1 MSGPGRAFTLAH
13 FHVERRLATGG
24 MAEVFLARKE
34 GAEGTSKLLVV
45 KRILP
50 DYGTSRRFRSMFIEE
65 AQLATRLNHPNLV
78 QVYEF
83 FDAGPEG
90 HVLAMEYVDG
100 PDLGELMRAARA
112 RNVKIGPF
120 ISAWICAEAAK
131 GLHYA
136 HEKKDEE
143 GRPLEIVHRDVSP
156 QNVLISYDG
165 VVKITDFGIASARLV
180 EEEDGVIKGKYGY
193 MSPEQARG
201 EKVDRRSDLYSLG
214 VILWECLTGRALH
227 GGLGGEALLDIV
239 RSGIVEPP
247 SLLAPDIPPE
257 LETIVLKLL
266 AKDREDRYATG
277 RELAGAIGRVL
288 LSRQE
293 LVDAGVLEHRIQVL
307 APERER
313 QSSPPHS
320 TPEEKTQ
327 AAAPAARSIAT
338 SASQR
343 PSMRSSDR
351 ARDPKQAARARDAR
365 EVRHVVLLSLRLEL
379 DAGGAPSTPD
389 ALVRAADARALERLR
404 RMLSEMAYK
413 RGLRWVWK
421 DETHAEA
428 IAGLSPKHARA
439 PFDAAQLTRETHEAL
454 EGYAD
459 EVSSGLYA
467 AISMVRGIATGLR
480 DREGNLVSYVVHEP
494 APKLAALVSRATRA
508 GSTLVAGGLY
518 RLVRKDFV
526 WGAADEIPTG
536 DDSGAPRTMKVH
548 ELIRALSREERR
560 ADGGGGNDLVGR
572 DAERA
577 DLSSAFHQASKDGGK
592 VVVRAVVGELGIG
605 KTALVSSFAADL
617 PERVQLIRVE
627 CTPVNLDVPY
637 SATAEFVRAALD
649 LSGEEPFE
657 TILER
662 VVELTGIALG
672 DPLYPT
678 ITRLAELAA
687 QERLPQPQDED
698 GQDARR
704 VLAQG
709 LTTLLETLGCSGP
722 VVLVLESFQ
731 WADRQS
737 LDLFT
742 DVLVPDQP
750 LPLLAL
756 IVTRPEDRVARL
768 LEGKVRVEL
777 SVLTSDDQV
786 RLVEQRLGVTRGVR
800 EVSAEILPR
809 AGGNPFF
816 LLEMIDALLERGKLE
831 IQEEAAPVS
840 GPDSRD
846 QSRNV
851 LVLRMTGDRAE
862 HHALPE
868 TLEQLLGDRVAEL
881 PADERHIVDILA
893 VNSGPMTLEA
903 ISSLSRTGA
912 QEALGRVCAR
922 GLGDQRGHLYDFR
935 HPLMRDVVYAALDAR
950 TRRRMHEDLGE
961 YLATTATAR
970 GAQAAIVARHFLR
983 AELPERAA
991 QYYIE
996 AAETA
1001 RYANQVPLALKHFE
1015 RALACLAR
1023 PRSAEERELR
1033 LRTLDGLETL
1043 YRMTGQREQRI
1054 RTLRELGVFATALH
1068 TPRAAALAL
1077 LRRARYDLD
1086 ASRLVRGVAQARM
1099 AAQLATDTQLALTAI
1114 EAESLLS
1121 ELLRESGDVQGALAA
1136 CDRAWAACDPNTTS
1150 GVSARTRAEVLTT
1163 RGVLLRRLG
1172 RVREAV
1178 DAYADAIAYARKGGA
1193 KRLEARASNAL
1204 AYAMFVQGRYED
1216 AVALGMESI
1225 SLDLATG
1232 GRFQIGK
1239 TLTNIGQ
1246 SYARLGQR
1254 ERAEAYLVRAQQA
1267 HERYSDLDGHADMLV
1282 VRAEIAIEYEQ
1293 LDLAEQYV
1301 AEAERINRGT
1311 ANAYDRTHTAVARAA
1326 LLRITGNATAAADLA
1341 LSARREAEQQALVA
1355 FHFAALAVEASARV
1369 DMGELHSGTLL
1380 ATTALGAV
1388 ETLQGCEYGLEIR
1401 MLCAAALRRAKSP
1414 QAQNAAERAR
1424 EFAIATLATIRD
1436 PRLAQSFANRPYV
1449 VSLLRSPVP
1458 SSFPRGDERGK
1469 VKSEHERW

>member
-1 MSGPGRAFTLAH
+1 MSGPNPAFTLAH
-13 FHVERRLATGG
+13 FTIERRLATGG

-50 DYGTSRRFRSMFIEE
+50 DFGASRRFRTMFIEE

-83 FDAGPEG
+83 FDAGADG

-100 PDLGELMRAARA
+100 PDLGELMRAARN
-112 RNVKIGPF
+112 RNVRIGSF

-247 SLLAPDIPPE
+247 SLLVPDVPPE
-257 LETIVLKLL
+257 LEAIVLKLL
-266 AKDREDRYATG
+266 AKDRADRFATG
-277 RELAGAIGRVL
+277 REVAGAIGRVL
-288 LSRQE
+288 LARQE
-293 LVDAGVLEHRIQVL
+293 LVDAGVLEQRIQTL

-313 QSSPPHS
+313 PSNPPHS
-320 TPEEKTQ
+320 TPDEKTQ
-327 AAAPAARSIAT
+327 AAAPAARSIAGH
-338 SASQR
+338 SQR
-343 PSMRSSDR
+343 PHSRGSER
-351 ARDPKQAARARDAR
+351 ARESRGKPKDVR

-379 DAGGAPSTPD
+379 ESGGAPSTPE

-413 RGLRWVWK
+413 RNLRWVWK

-439 PFDAAQLTRETHEAL
+439 PFDAAQLTQETHEAL
-454 EGYAD
+454 QGYAD
-459 EVSSGLYA
+459 EVSDGLFA
-467 AISMVRGIATGLR
+467 AISMVRGIASGLR
-480 DREGNLVSYVVHEP
+480 DFEGNLVSYVVHEP
-494 APKLAALVSRATRA
+494 APKLAEIVSKATRA

-518 RLVRKDFV
+518 RLIRKDFL
-526 WGAADEIPTG
+526 WGQAEEIPVG
-536 DDSGAPRTMKVH
+536 DAGPRAMKVH
-548 ELIRALSREERR
+548 ELVRTLSREERR

-577 DLSSAFHQASKDGGK
+577 DLSSAFHHATKDAGK
-592 VVVRAVVGELGIG
+592 LVVRAVVGELGIG
-605 KTALVSSFAADL
+605 KTALVSSFLADL
-617 PERVQLIRVE
+617 PERAQVIRVE

-637 SATAEFVRAALD
+637 AATAEFVRAALD
-649 LSGEEPFE
+649 VSGEEPFE
-657 TILER
+657 AILER
-662 VVELTGIALG
+662 AIETTGIELG
-672 DPLYPT
+672 DPVYPMV
-678 ITRLAELAA
+678 TRLAELAA
-687 QERLPQPQDED
+687 QERLPQQQDED

-704 VLAQG
+704 VFAIG
-709 LTTLLETLGCSGP
+709 VKALLEALVRENP
-722 VVLVLESFQ
+722 AVLVLESFQ

-737 LDLFT
+737 LDLFA
-742 DVLVPDQP
+742 DVLTDQAW
-750 LPLLAL
+750 PLLAL
-756 IVTRPEDRVARL
+756 VVTRPEERVARL
-768 LEGKVRVEL
+768 LERKVRVEL
-777 SVLTSDDQV
+777 SVLTPDDQV

-800 EVSAEILPR
+800 EVCAEILPR

-816 LLEMIDALLERGKLE
+816 LLEMIDALLERGDLE
-831 IQEEAAPVS
+831 IREETSADEAT
-840 GPDSRD
+840 G
-846 QSRNV
+846 SRNV
-851 LVLRMTGDRAE
+851 LIMRSTGDRAGY
-862 HHALPE
+862 HALPE

-903 ISSLSRTGA
+903 ISSLARTGA

-935 HPLMRDVVYAALDAR
+935 HPLMRDVVYAALEAR

-983 AELPERAA
+983 ADLPERAA
-991 QYYIE
+991 RYYIE

-1001 RYANQVPLALKHFE
+1001 RYANQVPLALKHYE

-1023 PRSAEERELR
+1023 PRNAEERERR
-1033 LRTLDGLETL
+1033 LRVLDGLETL
-1043 YRMTGQREQRI
+1043 YRMTGQREQRK
-1054 RTLRELGVFATALH
+1054 RTLRELGIFAKTLN
-1068 TPRAAALAL
+1068 TPRSAALAL

-1086 ASRLVRGVAQARM
+1086 SSRLGRGVTQARM
-1099 AAQLATDTQLALTAI
+1099 AAELATATQMALTAI

-1136 CDRAWAACDPNTTS
+1136 CDRAWAACDPNTTN

-1178 DAYADAIAYARKGGA
+1178 DSYADAIAYARRGGA

-1254 ERAEAYLVRAQQA
+1254 ERAEAYLARAKQA
-1267 HERYSDLDGHADMLV
+1267 HERYADLDGHADMLV
-1282 VRAEIAIEYEQ
+1282 VRAEIAIEYGQ
-1293 LDLAEQYV
+1293 TNLADELV
-1301 AEAERINRGT
+1301 GEAERINRNT
-1311 ANAYDRTHTAVARAA
+1311 SNAYDRTHAAIARAA
-1326 LLRITGNATAAADLA
+1326 LLRTMGNSAAAAALA

-1355 FHFAALAVEASARV
+1355 FHFAALAVEAISRV
-1369 DMGELHSGTLL
+1369 DLGELHSGTLL
-1380 ATTALGAV
+1380 ATTAMGAV
-1388 ETLQGCEYGLEIR
+1388 ETLQGCEYGMEIR
-1401 MLCAAALRRAKSP
+1401 MMCAAALRRARSP
-1414 QAQNAAERAR
+1414 QAESAAARAR
-1424 EFAIATLATIRD
+1424 EFAVATLSTIRD
-1436 PRLAQSFANRPYV
+1436 RRLAESFGTRPYV
-1449 VSLLRSPVP
+1449 LALLRAPLP
-1458 SSFPRGDERGK
+1458 SSFPEGEERGR
-1469 VKSEHERW
+1469 VRGERERW

>member
-1 MSGPGRAFTLAH
+1 MAGQNQAFTLAH
-13 FHVERRLATGG
+13 FSIERRLATGG

-50 DYGTSRRFRSMFIEE
+50 DFGTSRRFRTMFIEE

-83 FDAGPEG
+83 FDAGADG

-100 PDLGELMRAARA
+100 PDLGELMRSART
-112 RNVKIGPF
+112 RNVRIGPF
-120 ISAWICAEAAK
+120 VSAWIVAEAAK

-180 EEEDGVIKGKYGY
+180 EEEAGVIKGKYGY

-247 SLLAPDIPPE
+247 SLLAPDVPAE
-257 LETIVLKLL
+257 LEAIVQKLL
-266 AKDREDRYATG
+266 AKNREDRFGTG
-277 RELAGAIGRVL
+277 RELAGAIARVL

-293 LVDAGVLEHRIQVL
+293 LVDAGVLEHRLQQL
-307 APERER
+307 SPERER
-313 QSSPPHS
+313 TSTPPHS
-320 TPEEKTQ
+320 IPEEKTQ
-327 AAAPAARSIAT
+327 AAAPAARSIAG
-338 SASQR
+338 SQR
-343 PSMRSSDR
+343 PRGSER
-351 ARDPKQAARARDAR
+351 AHGRKPKDAR

-379 DAGGAPSTPD
+379 ESGGAPSTPE
-389 ALVRAADARALERLR
+389 AVVRAADARALERLR

-413 RGLRWVWK
+413 RNLRWVWK
-421 DETHAEA
+421 DDTHAEA
-428 IAGLSPKHARA
+428 IAGLTPKHARA
-439 PFDAAQLTRETHEAL
+439 PFDAAQLTQETHEAL

-459 EVSSGLYA
+459 EVSAGLYA
-467 AISMVRGIATGLR
+467 AISMVRGIATGTR
-480 DREGNLVSYVVHEP
+480 DGDGNLVGYVVHEP
-494 APKLAALVSRATRA
+494 APRLAEMVSRATRA

-518 RLVRKDFV
+518 RLIRKDFL
-526 WGAADEIPTG
+526 WGPTEEIPVG
-536 DDSGAPRTMKVH
+536 DAGPRAMKVH
-548 ELIRALSREERR
+548 ELIRTLSREERR
-560 ADGGGGNDLVGR
+560 AEGGGGNDLVGR

-577 DLSSAFHQASKDGGK
+577 DLSSAFHHANKNGGQL
-592 VVVRAVVGELGIG
+592 VVRAVVGELGIG
-605 KTALVSSFAADL
+605 KSALVSSFVADL
-617 PERVQLIRVE
+617 TDRTQVVRVE

-649 LSGEEPFE
+649 VSGEEPFE
-657 TILER
+657 AILER
-662 VVELTGIALG
+662 AVENTGVVAA
-672 DPLYPT
+672 DPAYAT
-678 ITRLAELAA
+678 VTRLAELAA
-687 QERLPQPQDED
+687 QERLPQHDED

-704 VLAQG
+704 VLGQG
-709 LTTLLETLGCSGP
+709 VRLLLESLVLESPT
-722 VVLVLESFQ
+722 VLVLESFQ

-737 LDLFT
+737 LELFA
-742 DVLVPDQP
+742 DVLAPSASWR
-750 LPLLAL
+750 LLAL
-756 IVTRPEDRVARL
+756 VVTRPEERVSRL
-768 LEGKVRVEL
+768 LEGTVRVEL
-777 SVLTSDDQV
+777 SVLTTDDQL
-786 RLVEQRLGVTRGVR
+786 RLVEQRLGVTAGVR
-800 EVSAEILPR
+800 DVCAEILPR

-816 LLEMIDALLERGKLE
+816 LLEMVDALLERGVLE
-831 IQEEAAPVS
+831 IGEEGPPSAPEAA
-840 GPDSRD
+840 RHA
-846 QSRNV
+846 
-851 LVLRMTGDRAE
+851 LVLRHAE
-862 HHALPE
+862 GRQTTWALPE

-881 PADERHIVDILA
+881 PVDERLVIDVLA

-903 ISSLSRTGA
+903 LSSLARHGA
-912 QEALGRVCAR
+912 QEVLGRVCAR
-922 GLGDQRGHLYDFR
+922 GLVDQRGHLYDFR
-935 HPLMRDVVYAALDAR
+935 HPLLRDVVYAALDAR

-991 QYYIE
+991 RYYLE

-1001 RYANQVPLALKHFE
+1001 RYANQVPLALKHYE

-1023 PRSAEERELR
+1023 PRDAEEREQR

-1043 YRMTGQREQRI
+1043 YRMTGQREPRL
-1054 RTLRELGVFATALH
+1054 RTLRELGVFAKSLQ
-1068 TPRAAALAL
+1068 TPRAAALTL

-1086 ASRLVRGVAQARM
+1086 SSRLARGISYART
-1099 AAQLATDTQLALTAI
+1099 AAELATTTQLPFTAI

-1136 CDRAWAACDPNTTS
+1136 CDRAWAACDPNATN

-1178 DAYADAIAYARKGGA
+1178 DSYADAIAYARRAGA

-1232 GRFQIGK
+1232 GRFQIAK

-1254 ERAEAYLVRAQQA
+1254 ERAEAYLERAKQA

-1282 VRAEIAIEYEQ
+1282 VRAEIAIEYGQREQ
-1293 LDLAEQYV
+1293 AETFIAS
-1301 AEAERINRGT
+1301 AETINRAT
-1311 ANAYDRTHTAVARAA
+1311 ANAYDRTHTNIARAA
-1326 LLRITGNATAAADLA
+1326 ILRLTGNPGRAAEVA
-1341 LSARREAEQQALVA
+1341 LGARREAEQQALVA
-1355 FHFAALAVEASARV
+1355 FHFAALAVEALSRV
-1369 DMGELHSGTLL
+1369 DVGELHSGTLL
-1380 ATTALGAV
+1380 ATTALGSV

-1401 MLCAAALRRAKSP
+1401 MMCAAALRRASSP
-1414 QAQNAAERAR
+1414 QAAGAAARAR
-1424 EFAIATLATIRD
+1424 EFAAATLQTIRD
-1436 PRLAQSFANRPYV
+1436 RRLAESFATRPYV
-1449 VSLLRSPVP
+1449 VSLVREPTP
-1458 SSFPRGDERGK
+1458 SSFPDWRRA
-1469 VKSEHERW
+1469 R

>member
-1 MSGPGRAFTLAH
+1 
-13 FHVERRLATGG
+13 

-50 DYGTSRRFRSMFIEE
+50 DFGASRRFRTMFIEE

-100 PDLGELMRAARA
+100 PDLGELMRAART
-112 RNVKIGPF
+112 RNSRIGPF
-120 ISAWICAEAAK
+120 VSAWICAEAAK

-247 SLLAPDIPPE
+247 SLLVPDVPPE
-257 LETIVLKLL
+257 LEAIVLKLL
-266 AKDREDRYATG
+266 AKNREDRFATG

-293 LVDAGVLEHRIQVL
+293 LVDAGVLEHRIQQL

-313 QSSPPHS
+313 QSNPPLS
-320 TPEEKTQ
+320 SPEEKTQ

-343 PSMRSSDR
+343 PNGRSSDR
-351 ARDPKQAARARDAR
+351 ARGVESRAGGRARDAR
-365 EVRHVVLLSLRLEL
+365 EVRHVVLLSLRLALES
-379 DAGGAPSTPD
+379 GGAPSTPD
-389 ALVRAADARALERLR
+389 ALVRASDARALERLR

-413 RGLRWVWK
+413 RNLRWVWK

-439 PFDAAQLTRETHEAL
+439 PFDAAQLTQETHEAL
-454 EGYAD
+454 QGYAD
-459 EVSSGLYA
+459 EVSSGLQA
-467 AISMVRGIATGLR
+467 AISMVRGIASGLR
-480 DREGNLVSYVVHEP
+480 DTEGNLVSYVVHEP
-494 APKLAALVSRATRA
+494 APKLAEIVSRATRA

-518 RLVRKDFV
+518 RLIRKDFL
-526 WGAADEIPTG
+526 WGQAEEIPTG
-536 DDSGAPRTMKVH
+536 DGSGGPRAMKVH
-548 ELIRALSREERR
+548 ELVRTLSREERR

-577 DLSSAFHQASKDGGK
+577 DLSSAFHHATKDGGR

-605 KTALVSSFAADL
+605 KTALVSSFLGDL
-617 PERVQLIRVE
+617 PERAQVIRVE

-657 TILER
+657 AILER
-662 VVELTGIALG
+662 VVEITGIALG
-672 DPLYPT
+672 DPAYPT

-687 QERLPQPQDED
+687 QERLPQQVED

-704 VLAQG
+704 VLALG
-709 LTTLLETLGCSGP
+709 VKMLLEALVREGP
-722 VVLVLESFQ
+722 AVLVLESFQ

-737 LDLFT
+737 LDLFADILVT
-742 DVLVPDQP
+742 DEP

-756 IVTRPEDRVARL
+756 VVTRPEDRVARL

-777 SVLTSDDQV
+777 SVLTPDDQV

-800 EVSAEILPR
+800 EVCAEILPR

-816 LLEMIDALLERGKLE
+816 LLEMVDALLERGKLE
-831 IQEEAAPVS
+831 ILEEPAPSV

-846 QSRNV
+846 TSRNV
-851 LVLRMTGDRAE
+851 LVIRPTGDRAG

-903 ISSLSRTGA
+903 ISSLARTGA

-935 HPLMRDVVYAALDAR
+935 HPLMRDVVYASLDAR

-991 QYYIE
+991 QYYLE

-1001 RYANQVPLALKHFE
+1001 RSANQVPLALKHYE

-1023 PRSAEERELR
+1023 PRNGEERELR

-1054 RTLRELGVFATALH
+1054 RTLRELGLFAKTLN

-1086 ASRLVRGVAQARM
+1086 SSRLVRGTAQARM
-1099 AAQLATDTQLALTAI
+1099 AAELATETQLALTAI

-1136 CDRAWAACDPNTTS
+1136 CDRAWAACDPNTTN

-1178 DAYADAIAYARKGGA
+1178 DSYADAIAYARRGGA
-1193 KRLEARASNAL
+1193 KRIEARASNAL

-1254 ERAEAYLVRAQQA
+1254 ERAEAYLDRAQQA
-1267 HERYSDLDGHADMLV
+1267 HERYADLDGHADMLV
-1282 VRAEIAIEYEQ
+1282 VRAEIAIEYGQ
-1293 LDLAEQYV
+1293 RDLAEQLV
-1301 AEAERINRGT
+1301 TEAERINRGT
-1311 ANAYDRTHTAVARAA
+1311 ANAYDRTHAAIARAA
-1326 LLRITGNATAAADLA
+1326 LLRSVGNPTAAAALA
-1341 LSARREAEQQALVA
+1341 LAARREAEQQALVA
-1355 FHFAALAVEASARV
+1355 FHFAALAVEAIARV
-1369 DMGELHSGTLL
+1369 DVGELHSGTLL

-1401 MLCAAALRRAKSP
+1401 MMCAAALRRAKSP
-1414 QAQNAAERAR
+1414 QAKNAAMRAR
-1424 EFAIATLATIRD
+1424 EFAVATLSTIRD
-1436 PRLAQSFANRPYV
+1436 PRLAQSFARRPYV
-1449 VSLLRSPVP
+1449 VTLLREPVP
-1458 SSFPRGDERGK
+1458 SSFPEGEDRGRVRGER
-1469 VKSEHERW
+1469 ERW